1 MSAPQEPRDG
11 DFVAYIDALQ
21 RESAARLEAQSR
33 VPMVELTGRHPP
45 RAGGVID
52 TAPVLNRQQAEELR
66 QRLLRPSASMPAT
79 AGVVLATGAVL
90 MIAAM
95 IFDLG
100 VVPVFFALGMMAW
113 GFSRLRRSRSAARGS
128 GASQQTADATRVF
141 GKQPPPA

>member
-1 MSAPQEPRDG
+1 MSTPQEPRDG
-11 DFVAYIDALQ
+11 NFVAYIDALQ

-52 TAPVLNRQQAEELR
+52 TAPVLSRQQADELR
-66 QRLLRPSASMPAT
+66 QRLARRSASLPAT

-90 MIAAM
+90 LIAAM

-100 VVPVFFALGMMAW
+100 VVPVFFALGLMAW
-113 GFSRLRRSRSAARGS
+113 GFSRLRRSRGATGGS
-128 GASQQTADATRVF
+128 SASQQSADAARVF